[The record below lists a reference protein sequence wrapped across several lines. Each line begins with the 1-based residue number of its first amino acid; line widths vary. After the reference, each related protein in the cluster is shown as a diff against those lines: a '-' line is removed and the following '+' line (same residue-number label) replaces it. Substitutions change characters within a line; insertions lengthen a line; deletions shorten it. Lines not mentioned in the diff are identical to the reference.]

1 MLGKVGRYTRAVGL
15 AQGQGAGACLHQQG
29 VGVAV
34 VATLELD
41 DLVAAGVAAG
51 QPDGAH
57 GRLGAGVDHPH
68 LLHGGDDLAHLL
80 GHQHFDLGRGTVAK
94 PFFHRLDDR
103 GLDGRVVVTEQ
114 HGAPGTDVI
123 HIGLA
128 VHVIEVGAIGVI
140 DEAGCAADP
149 VEGADR

>member
-1 MLGKVGRYTRAVGL
+1 MFGEIGGYARAVGL
-15 AQGQGAGACLHQQG
+15 TQGEGAGAGLDQQG

-34 VATLELD
+34 VAAFKLD
-41 DLVAAGVAAG
+41 DLVAAGVTAG

-80 GHQHFDLGRGTVAK
+80 GHQHFDLGRGTVAQSLL
-94 PFFHRLDDR
+94 HRLDDR
-103 GLDGRVVVTEQ
+103 GLDGRVVVTQQ